1 MGSGPKV
8 PETDLL
14 TVVSKTKQSVYLRG
28 KNAITGEEVDIFR
41 TGPTEYFKVGEQFE
55 VVFKPLSALGDGK

>member
-1 MGSGPKV
+1 MGTGPKV

-14 TVVSKTKQSVYLRG
+14 TVMSKTKQSVFMQG
-28 KNAITGEEVDIFR
+28 KNAITGAEIEIFK

-55 VVFKPLSALGDGK
+55 VVFKPLSNSDGK